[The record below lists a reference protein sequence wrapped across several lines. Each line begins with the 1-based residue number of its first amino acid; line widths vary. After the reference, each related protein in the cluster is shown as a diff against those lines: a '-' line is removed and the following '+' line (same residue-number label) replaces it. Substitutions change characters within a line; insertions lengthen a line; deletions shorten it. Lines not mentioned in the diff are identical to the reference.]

1 MTTIDTILDALADA
15 LVERITARMP
25 PCGQQQTY
33 TVAQLAERYGM
44 SKASISRRIRAGE
57 FGDTINAG
65 TRTHLV
71 TAEGVARFDADHTG
85 PAHDGEVGTYRP
97 RRRTQHRD
105 PGPI

>member
-25 PCGQQQTY
+25 PGGQQQTY

-71 TAEGVARFDADHTG
+71 TAEGVAKFDADHTG
-85 PAHDGEVGTYRP
+85 PAHDGTTGTYRP
-97 RRRTQHRD
+97 RRRAKHRD